1 MATDIIRQPARPSAW
16 RNPALRGAVF
26 QILFVAAVVLLVRA
40 FWGGDG
46 NSASPS
52 APATAAARP
61 SSTASRSST
70 QTGRKPAR
78 PLLAQTLDP
87 TLRFD
92 LLKSS
97 EDVTYKGTGR
107 DIFRSQAPPP
117 PVPQPVAPDV
127 KPGPAPPPPPPPI
140 DLKFYGFASRK
151 DGYKRIFLSKGEDIF
166 IAKEGDIVDRRYKI
180 VHIGQNSVDVED
192 VLTNNR
198 QTLPLQVG

>member
-1 MATDIIRQPARPSAW
+1 MKLGTEDKKKTAIAA
-16 RNPALRGAVF
+16 ALLIVAVF
-26 QILFVAAVVLLVRA
+26 LLVRA
-40 FWGGDG
+40 FTGGED
-46 NSASPS
+46 SS
-52 APATAAARP
+52 APAAKPVAVAPRASTAAQSA
-61 SSTASRSST
+61 ST
-70 QTGRKPAR
+70 QTMRKTAR

-97 EDVTYKGTGR
+97 EDVTYKGSGR
-107 DIFRSQAPPP
+107 DIFRSQAEPPP
-117 PVPQPVAPDV
+117 IPKPVSPDV
-127 KPGPAPPPPPPPI
+127 KPGPVIPPPPPPI

-180 VHIGQNSVDVED
+180 VHIGQSSVDVED

-198 QTLPLQVG
+198 QTLPLQAG